1 MVTVVIPAH
10 NEGQVIDRLLARLCA
25 PGPHPGLAVV
35 VVANGCTDNTVEV
48 ARSFGRGV
56 RVVRIPEASKRL
68 ALVAG
73 DNAATDFPRVYV
85 DADVELGAADILAL
99 AAELRKPGVLAAGPE
114 RILELDGCPW
124 TVRWYYDIWSRLP
137 EVRQGLFGRGVVA
150 LSEVAHQRVAAL
162 PPLLADDLAA
172 SLSFGPQERSIAA
185 GARVTCYP
193 PRTLADLVRR
203 RIRVLT
209 GVAQIERTEHA
220 PPSSARTR
228 PADLLEIARTSPAAA
243 PRLALFAAITVTA
256 RLAARRAVAR
266 ADYSRWLRDDS
277 SRTWR
282 AGTGPEPTQAG
293 RP

>member
-1 MVTVVIPAH
+1 M
-10 NEGQVIDRLLARLCA
+10 IDRLLTRLCE
-25 PGPHPGLAVV
+25 PGPCPDLSVIV
-35 VVANGCTDNTVEV
+35 IANGCTDNTVEV
-48 ARSFGRGV
+48 ARSFGPGV
-56 RVVRIPEASKRL
+56 RVVHIPEPSKRL
-68 ALVAG
+68 ALAAG

-114 RILELDGCPW
+114 RILALDGCPR

-150 LSEVAHQRVAAL
+150 LSEAAHRRLAEL

-172 SLSFGPQERSIAA
+172 SLSFGPRERSIAA

-193 PRTLADLVRR
+193 PGTLADLLRR
-203 RIRVLT
+203 RIRALT

-220 PPSSARTR
+220 PVSSARTR
-228 PADLLEIARTSPAAA
+228 PADLLAIARTSPAAA
-243 PRLALFAAITVTA
+243 PKLVIFAAITVAA
-256 RLAARRAVAR
+256 RLAARRVIGR
-266 ADYSRWLRDDS
+266 ADYSTWLRDDS
-277 SRTWR
+277 SRARR
-282 AGTGPEPTQAG
+282 AGPRPGPTQAA